1 MLFYRYSLSYY
12 EYFSIRKF
20 IIKGCGKMKV
30 MKEKIAKKIVC
41 NAEKI
46 AHWST
51 GKSCAIGAYE
61 IKPPK
66 ELLNKKRDY
75 KE

>member
-1 MLFYRYSLSYY
+1 
-12 EYFSIRKF
+12 
-20 IIKGCGKMKV
+20 MKA
-30 MKEKIAKKIVC
+30 MKEKIVKKIVC

-46 AHWST
+46 AYRSA
-51 GKSCAIGAYE
+51 GKSNAIGAYE
-61 IKPPK
+61 AKPPK